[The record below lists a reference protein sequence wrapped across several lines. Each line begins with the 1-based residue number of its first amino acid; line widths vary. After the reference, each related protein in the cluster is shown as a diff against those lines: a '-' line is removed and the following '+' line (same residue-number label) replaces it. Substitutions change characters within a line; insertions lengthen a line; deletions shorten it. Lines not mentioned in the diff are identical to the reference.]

1 MLASD
6 ACNLRGQFLMPM
18 RKLYGPAL
26 AQSVEDVLFHAYNN
40 RWREVNAAIKGGFNV
55 NAQSKE
61 GWVPGTGS
69 CTVGPRPCY

>member
-1 MLASD
+1 M
-6 ACNLRGQFLMPM
+6 
-18 RKLYGPAL
+18 
-26 AQSVEDVLFHAYNN
+26 EDVLFHAYNN

>member
-1 MLASD
+1 M
-6 ACNLRGQFLMPM
+6 
-18 RKLYGPAL
+18 
-26 AQSVEDVLFHAYNN
+26 EDVLFHAYNN

-61 GWVPGTGS
+61 GWVPGTGR